1 MKALFTNP
9 LLTCAAAAGLLLARP
24 AQAQWA
30 TNPMTNT
37 TVRDVAGTSEVT
49 PLSSPG
55 PAGGTYVAWFES
67 VATTNYQLRLQ
78 LLDVNGWPLFGAAG
92 LLVSNQPQST
102 ALFRY
107 DLKTD
112 NEGNAVLAFQDTRS
126 AGGGNQCVLY
136 KISPTG
142 QQLWG
147 ATGIPLLDAT
157 ATSGLSPSI
166 GITATN
172 NVVVGWNAGAT
183 ATADHGTKLVPMLK
197 FSPAGLALWSAPVRI
212 QAASRR
218 FSRPAFVAV
227 PGTDDVVA
235 EYVEETGS
243 GLGVSTLFAQRY
255 NASGAAVWAAPV
267 QVSTK
272 TIPFAF
278 FPELVPDGSGGYFV
292 QVNTGN
298 PANAN
303 LNDVYV
309 QRVAADGT
317 LPWGTTGTEV
327 LAGTATLRTSGS
339 LQYVAARG
347 EVWSVVNELDG
358 TQSQSGTTVQRLSP
372 TTGAVQLGA
381 GGVVVQAPSATYYA
395 AQTLRDTGT
404 GLILTYSQTSYSI
417 NRSLWATKLNYQAQL
432 AWAAG
437 AVQLSNN
444 VSAKLN
450 YSTLPFANNQLVN
463 VWADQRQDSGIYA
476 QTINDSGQLGTLL
489 GTRSGQAAGLLA
501 LSPNPSRSPVLH
513 LSAARAQTVP
523 ITAHDLTGRLVWQAE
538 VRLSAGATAMPLEA
552 PALAAGIYLVEATVD
567 GTAWRGRWV
576 KP

>member
-1 MKALFTNP
+1 MKTPATLASLLLSGAACLLASHPARAQWVTNP
-9 LLTCAAAAGLLLARP
+9 
-24 AQAQWA
+24 AQ
-30 TNPMTNT
+30 NT
-37 TVRDVAGTSEVT
+37 VVRDVAGVSEST

-55 PAGGTYVAWFES
+55 PNGGTYVAWFET

-78 LLDVNGWPLFGAAG
+78 LLDVNGLPKLGTAG

-102 ALFRY
+102 ALYRY

-112 NEGNAVLAFQDTRS
+112 NDGNAVVAFQDTRN
-126 AGGGNQCVLY
+126 AGSTQCVIY

-147 ATGIPLLDAT
+147 ATGVPLLDAT
-157 ATSGLSPSI
+157 ATSGLSPTI
-166 GITATN
+166 GITSAN
-172 NVVVGWNAGAT
+172 NVVVGWNAS
-183 ATADHGTKLVPMLK
+183 ATADANHGTKLVPMLK
-197 FSPAGLALWSAPVRI
+197 FSPAGTALWSSPVRI
-212 QAASRR
+212 QAPSRR
-218 FSRPAFVAV
+218 FSRPIITAV
-227 PGTDDVVA
+227 PGSDDVVVG
-235 EYVEETGS
+235 YVEETGS
-243 GLGVSTLFAQRY
+243 GLGVSTMYAQRY
-255 NASGAAVWAAPV
+255 NASGTAVWTAPT

-278 FPELVPDGSGGYFV
+278 FPEPVPDGSGGYFV

-327 LAGTATLRTSGS
+327 VAGTATLRTSGS

-347 EVWSVVNELDG
+347 EVWSAVNELDG
-358 TQSQSGTTVQRLSP
+358 SQSQSGLTVQRLNP

-381 GGVVVQAPSATYYA
+381 GGVVLQAPTNVYYV

-437 AVQLSNN
+437 AVQLSSN

-450 YSTLPFANNQLVN
+450 YSTLPFASGQLVN

-489 GTRSGQAAGLLA
+489 GTRAGQRAEPLTI
-501 LSPNPSRSPVLH
+501 SPNPGLAPSLH
-513 LSAARAQTVP
+513 LTATRAQAAPVVVR
-523 ITAHDLTGRLVWQAE
+523 DLTGRLVWQA
-538 VRLSAGATAMPLEA
+538 VVPLAAGASAVPLAA
-552 PALAAGIYLVEATVD
+552 PGLAAGIYLIEATVD

>member
-1 MKALFTNP
+1 VKTLFTSV
-9 LLTCAAAAGLLLARP
+9 LLLGATCLLASRP
-24 AQAQWA
+24 ARAQWV
-30 TNPMTNT
+30 TNPAQNT
-37 TVRDVAGTSEVT
+37 VVRDVVGVSEETPRTS
-49 PLSSPG
+49 
-55 PAGGTYVAWFES
+55 PAPNGGTYVTWFET

-78 LLDVNGWPLFGAAG
+78 LLDVNGLPKFGAAG

-102 ALFRY
+102 ALYRY

-112 NEGNAVLAFQDTRS
+112 NDGNALVAFQDTRNTGS
-126 AGGGNQCVLY
+126 TQCVIY
-136 KISPTG
+136 KVSPTG

-157 ATSGLSPSI
+157 ATSGLSPTI
-166 GITATN
+166 GITSAN
-172 NVVVGWNAGAT
+172 NVVVGWNAS
-183 ATADHGTKLVPMLK
+183 ATADANHGTKLVPLLK
-197 FSPAGLALWSAPVRI
+197 FSPAGTALWSSPVRI
-212 QAASRR
+212 QAPSRR
-218 FSRPAFVAV
+218 FSRPIITAV
-227 PGTDDVVA
+227 PNSDDVVVG
-235 EYVEETGS
+235 YVEETGS
-243 GLGVSTLFAQRY
+243 GLGISTMYAQRY
-255 NASGAAVWAAPV
+255 NASGAAMWTAPT

-278 FPELVPDGSGGYFV
+278 FPEPVPDGSGGYFV

-347 EVWSVVNELDG
+347 EVWAVVNELDG
-358 TQSQSGTTVQRLSP
+358 SQSTSGLTVQRLDP
-372 TTGAVQLGA
+372 ATGAVQLGA
-381 GGVVVQAPSATYYA
+381 GGVVLQAPSATYYA

-404 GLILTYSQTSYSI
+404 GLILTYTQNPNAL
-417 NRSLWATKLNYQAQL
+417 NRSLWATKLNYQAQP

-437 AVQLSNN
+437 PVPLSSI
-444 VSAKLN
+444 VSPKLY
-450 YSTLPFANNQLVN
+450 YSTLPFASGQLVN
-463 VWADQRQDSGIYA
+463 VWQDERQDDGIYA
-476 QTINDSGQLGTLL
+476 QTINDNGQLGTLL
-489 GTRSGQAAGLLA
+489 GTRASQNTELLA
-501 LSPNPSRSPVLH
+501 LSPNPGPVPTLH
-513 LSAARAQTVP
+513 LPAARTQSTLVTVR
-523 ITAHDLTGRLVWQAE
+523 DLTGRLVWQAE
-538 VRLSAGATAMPLEA
+538 APLKAGTTAVPLDA
-552 PALAAGIYLVEATVD
+552 PALAAGIYVVEATVD

>member
-1 MKALFTNP
+1 MKTLFTSV
-9 LLTCAAAAGLLLARP
+9 LLLGATCLLASRP
-24 AQAQWA
+24 ARAQWV
-30 TNPMTNT
+30 TNPAQNT
-37 TVRDVAGTSEVT
+37 VVRDVVGVSEETPRTS
-49 PLSSPG
+49 
-55 PAGGTYVAWFES
+55 PAPNGGTYVTWFET

-78 LLDVNGWPLFGAAG
+78 LLDVNGLPKFGAAG

-102 ALFRY
+102 ALYRY

-112 NEGNAVLAFQDTRS
+112 NDGNALVAFQDTRNTGS
-126 AGGGNQCVLY
+126 TQCVIY
-136 KISPTG
+136 KVSPTG

-157 ATSGLSPSI
+157 ATSGLSPTI
-166 GITATN
+166 GITSAN
-172 NVVVGWNAGAT
+172 NIVVGWNAGAT
-183 ATADHGTKLVPMLK
+183 ADANHGTKLVPLLK
-197 FSPAGLALWSAPVRI
+197 FSPAGTALWASPVRI
-212 QAASRR
+212 QAPSRR
-218 FSRPAFVAV
+218 FSRPIITAV
-227 PGTDDVVA
+227 PNSDDVVVG
-235 EYVEETGS
+235 YVEETGS
-243 GLGVSTLFAQRY
+243 GLGISTMYAQRY
-255 NASGAAVWAAPV
+255 NASGAAVWTAPT

-278 FPELVPDGSGGYFV
+278 FPEPVPDGSGGYFV

-317 LPWGTTGTEV
+317 LPWGATGTEV

-339 LQYVAARG
+339 LHYSAARG
-347 EVWSVVNELDG
+347 EVWSAVNELDG
-358 TQSQSGTTVQRLSP
+358 SQSQSGLTVQRLSP

-381 GGVVVQAPSATYYA
+381 SGVVLQAPSSTYYT
-395 AQTLRDTGT
+395 AQTLHDTGT

-437 AVQLSNN
+437 AVQLSSN

-450 YSTLPFANNQLVN
+450 YSTLPFASGQLVN

-489 GTRSGQAAGLLA
+489 GTRAGQNAGPLT
-501 LSPNPSRSPVLH
+501 LSPNPSLAPSLH
-513 LSAARAQTVP
+513 LTAARAQTVP
-523 ITAHDLTGRLVWQAE
+523 VVVRDLTGRLVWQAQ
-538 VRLSAGATAMPLEA
+538 VPLVAGANAVPLAA
-552 PALAAGIYLVEATVD
+552 PGLAAGIYLVEATVD

>member
-1 MKALFTNP
+1 MKAPFTNA
-9 LLTCAAAAGLLLARP
+9 LLTFAAAGLLLARP
-24 AQAQWA
+24 AQAQWVA
-30 TNPMTNT
+30 NPMLNT
-37 TVRDVAGTSEVT
+37 VVRDVAGATEVT
-49 PLSSPG
+49 PRTSPA
-55 PAGGTYVAWFES
+55 PNGGTYVAWFES

-78 LLDVNGWPLFGAAG
+78 LLNVNGQTQFGATG

-107 DLKTD
+107 DMKTD
-112 NEGNAVLAFQDTRS
+112 NQGNAVLAFQDVRS
-126 AGGGNQCVLY
+126 ADGSNQCVIY

-157 ATSGLSPSI
+157 ATSGLSPTI
-166 GITATN
+166 GITTGN
-172 NVVVGWNAGAT
+172 NVVVGWNAGGT

-197 FSPAGLALWSAPVRI
+197 FSAAGAALWATPVRI

-218 FSRPAFVAV
+218 FSRPIFTAV
-227 PGTDDVVA
+227 PTSEDVVVG
-235 EYVEETGS
+235 YVEETGS
-243 GLGVSTLFAQRY
+243 GLGVSTMYAQRY

-272 TIPFAF
+272 TIPFAY
-278 FPELVPDGSGGYFV
+278 FPEPVPDGSGGYFV

-298 PANAN
+298 PANAT

-339 LQYVAARG
+339 LQYVAARS

-358 TQSQSGTTVQRLSP
+358 SQSQSGTTVQRLSP

-381 GGVVVQAPSATYYA
+381 SGVVVQAPSNVYYV

-437 AVQLSNN
+437 SVQLSSN

-450 YSTLPFANNQLVN
+450 YSTLPFANGQLVN
-463 VWADQRQDSGIYA
+463 VWADQRQDDGIYA

-489 GTRSGQAAGLLA
+489 GARSGQAAELLA
-501 LSPNPSRSPVLH
+501 LSPNPGLSPVLH
-513 LSAARAQTVP
+513 LTAARAQTVP
-523 ITAHDLTGRLVWQAE
+523 VVARDLTGRLVWQAE
-538 VRLSAGATAMPLEA
+538 VRLRAGATAVPLEV
-552 PALAAGIYLVEATVD
+552 PALAAGIYLVEAIVD

>member
-1 MKALFTNP
+1 MKTFFTP
-9 LLTCAAAAGLLLARP
+9 ASLLLSAAGLLAGRP
-24 AQAQWA
+24 AHAQWV
-30 TNPMTNT
+30 TNPSQNT
-37 TVRDVAGTSEVT
+37 MVRDVAGVSELT

-55 PAGGTYVAWFES
+55 PNGGTYVTWFET

-78 LLDVNGWPLFGAAG
+78 LLDVNGVPKLGAAG

-102 ALFRY
+102 ALYRY

-112 NEGNAVLAFQDTRS
+112 NDGNAVVAFQDTRTTGS
-126 AGGGNQCVLY
+126 TQCVIY
-136 KISPTG
+136 KVSPTG

-147 ATGIPLLDAT
+147 ATGIQLLDAT
-157 ATSGLSPSI
+157 ATSGLSPTI
-166 GITATN
+166 GITSTN

-183 ATADHGTKLVPMLK
+183 ADANHGTKLVPMLK
-197 FSPAGLALWSAPVRI
+197 FSPAGTALWASPVRI
-212 QAASRR
+212 QAPSRR
-218 FSRPAFVAV
+218 FSRPIITAV
-227 PGTDDVVA
+227 PGSDDVVVG
-235 EYVEETGS
+235 YVEETGS
-243 GLGVSTLFAQRY
+243 GLGVSTMYAQRY
-255 NASGAAVWAAPV
+255 NASGAALWTAPT

-278 FPELVPDGSGGYFV
+278 FPEPVPDGSGGYFV

-347 EVWSVVNELDG
+347 EVWSAVNELDG
-358 TQSQSGTTVQRLSP
+358 SQSQSGLTVQRLSP

-381 GGVVVQAPSATYYA
+381 SGVVLQAPSSTYYT

-437 AVQLSNN
+437 AAQLSSN

-450 YSTLPFANNQLVN
+450 YSTLPFASGRLVN

-476 QTINDSGQLGTLL
+476 QTINDAGQLGTLL
-489 GTRSGQAAGLLA
+489 GTRAGQNAGPLA
-501 LSPNPSRSPVLH
+501 LSPNPGLAPSLH
-513 LSAARAQTVP
+513 LTAARSQTAPVVVR
-523 ITAHDLTGRLVWQAE
+523 DLTGRLVWQAE
-538 VRLSAGATAMPLEA
+538 LPLAAGASAVPLA
-552 PALAAGIYLVEATVD
+552 VPGLAAGIYLVEATVD